1 MKKITIFFLALF
13 LLFSVSQDVRAQ
25 ECTRAD
31 IKSYRFE
38 DPLPTKPG
46 DTLTLSLQTSP
57 NLYNQTLTISIVNE
71 TTKETLVTATL
82 PVDAAGRARPAF
94 ALTDRGN
101 YRITINSAGGSV
113 CFDQTYGFSPAGQGS
128 TNQQPSAEVTCGSGT
143 GTGINTAIGCI
154 PINNTNALV
163 NFILGWA
170 LGIAGG
176 IAFLLILVAGFQIT
190 TSRGDPNRLKAGQ
203 ELLTSAI
210 AGLVLLIFSI
220 FILRVIGFNILGIT
234 AFGGK

>member
-1 MKKITIFFLALF
+1 MKKIITLFLALF
-13 LLFSVSQDVRAQ
+13 FLFSASQDVKAQ
-25 ECTRAD
+25 QCTRAD
-31 IKSYRFE
+31 ILSYRFE
-38 DPLPTKPG
+38 DPQPSKPG
-46 DTLTLSLQTSP
+46 DDLVLSLQTSP

-71 TTKETLVTATL
+71 TTSKNLGTTVF
-82 PVDAAGRARPAF
+82 PVDAAGRARPSV

-101 YRITINSAGGSV
+101 YRITISGAGGSI
-113 CFDQTYGFSPAGQGS
+113 CFDQTYGFSP
-128 TNQQPSAEVTCGSGT
+128 QQPTTNSNQSPSLDVTCKDNPNA
-143 GTGINTAIGCI
+143 INTAIGCI